1 VVSLSSEIVASDSQH
16 FYKTMKPWSM
26 LLLPFEETPP
36 LVVQEISLEL
46 IHPLETALSTP
57 PMI

>member
-1 VVSLSSEIVASDSQH
+1 
-16 FYKTMKPWSM
+16 MKPWNM

-46 IHPLETALSTP
+46 INSLLRLSLLLP
-57 PMI
+57 